1 MLLNIKNMNI
11 SSDHEVDAMIR
22 SLATEFPLHSAGEL
36 QRTICEAEDD
46 LWPHKDPID
55 VVDRAR
61 VRLHQGLAG

>member
-1 MLLNIKNMNI
+1 MKT
-11 SSDHEVDAMIR
+11 SADHELDAMIR

-36 QRTICEAEDD
+36 QRTISEAETD

-61 VRLHQGLAG
+61 ARLHEGIAG